1 MPTFLLAVLANTL
14 LTMAGWPYTLGL
26 LCLASIPLVSL
37 SAIAFTTKAP
47 DRMALEQL
55 GRTLAWLAAP
65 AIAPSP
71 PYLFFTNPNALLTL
85 IATGMP
91 SPAALC
97 GIALGA
103 LCLIS
108 AAYLAILHLKE
119 VRATRKQSDPRT
131 SVAAARRRGLSM
143 SFSAFGGTPPEQ
155 SGESVSLEARML
167 ALTEAIRALTEQIE
181 ALRRDVATPDQP
193 SPDPESHRAASKP
206 RIQDTFTEPAESPQ
220 DAAIEALN
228 DMGYYQGPW
237 TDVIKNTTASNPTE
251 EDGSQQPDTYPPI
264 SDDPSFLDV
273 LERRL

>member
-47 DRMALEQL
+47 DRMTLEQL

-119 VRATRKQSDPRT
+119 VRATRQQSDPRT
-131 SVAAARRRGLSM
+131 NATAALGRGLSM
-143 SFSAFGGTPPEQ
+143 SFSALGGTPPEQ

-167 ALTEAIRALTEQIE
+167 ALTEAIHALTQQIE

-193 SPDPESHRAASKP
+193 SPGPESHQAATKP
-206 RIQDTFTEPAESPQ
+206 RLRETSTEPVESPQ
-220 DAAIEALN
+220 DAAIEALK
-228 DMGYYQGPW
+228 DMGYYEGPW
-237 TDVIKNTTASNPTE
+237 TDETKDTTASNPAAG
-251 EDGSQQPDTYPPI
+251 DFSARPDSYPPV
-264 SDDPSFLDV
+264 SNDASFLDV
-273 LERRL
+273 MERRL